1 MESSNDLKTSPTS
14 NFGIF
19 MARLIALWLFCIFV
33 VLWIIKG
40 LPFQLTNLVKEGSH
54 HVPVA
59 FWLVS
64 VATSSLVLVFF
75 IIPMRVIAS
84 ILALLMY
91 TFVQTYVPFELSL
104 LNPALLMV
112 IIPFVFPN
120 SWFPKSLLILKWGLL
135 LSLALHSWLL
145 PLSWKAIPGYTLYLI
160 PFIDWE
166 RLFVRFN
173 ERFEPR

>member
-1 MESSNDLKTSPTS
+1 MEPSKHPTIQSNYE
-14 NFGIF
+14 FRIF
-19 MARLIALWLFCIFV
+19 MSRLIALWLFGIFV

-40 LPFQLTNLVKEGSH
+40 LPFQLTNLVTEGSH
-54 HVPVA
+54 HVPIA

-64 VATSSLVLVFF
+64 AATSSLMLAFF
-75 IIPMRVIAS
+75 IIPNQIVAF

-91 TFVQTYVPFELSL
+91 TFVQTYVSFELSL

-112 IIPFVFPN
+112 TIPFLFPS
-120 SWFPKSLLILKWGLL
+120 SWFPNCLRLLKWGLL

-145 PLSWKAIPGYTLYLI
+145 PLSWKGIPGYTLYLI
-160 PFIDWE
+160 PFINWE

-173 ERFEPR
+173 DRFEPK